1 MGVDSAIRSRAR
13 GGRALDTAAYRSSVA
28 EDGRLADEPF
38 TFTTRDDGTVVVHY
52 RAAPVTM
59 LRGRAA
65 ERFLTRAAAAGD
77 DPLALQH
84 LMARA
89 TGTFRHGNERR
100 R

>member
-1 MGVDSAIRSRAR
+1 
-13 GGRALDTAAYRSSVA
+13 VA

-38 TFTTRDDGTVVVHY
+38 SFTTRADGTVVVHY

-65 ERFLTRAAAAGD
+65 ERFLTRAAAAED
-77 DPLALQH
+77 AMALQH

-89 TGTFRHGNERR
+89 TGHFRRGNERPR
-100 R
+100 